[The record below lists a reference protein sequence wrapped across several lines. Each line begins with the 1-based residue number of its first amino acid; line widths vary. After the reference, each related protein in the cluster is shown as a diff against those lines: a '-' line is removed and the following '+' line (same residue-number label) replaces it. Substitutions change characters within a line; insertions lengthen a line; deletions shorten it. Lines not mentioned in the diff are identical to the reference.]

1 MSRPITYIEPPS
13 FRRVQPLAALQ
24 QLPTYFD
31 LLITLSLHRVKVRYK
46 QSRLGIAWALLQPLA
61 LMIAFSLIFSFAG
74 GLPNQGV
81 SYVFACSALLIWSAF
96 AAGLSSAAGALTAHT
111 ALVTKVY
118 FPREILP
125 LTYVFAAL
133 TDFLIASTALAG
145 LMCGTASPFIPSRCG
160 PWRLL

>member
-1 MSRPITYIEPPS
+1 M
-13 FRRVQPLAALQ
+13 
-24 QLPTYFD
+24 PTYFD
-31 LLITLSLHRVKVRYK
+31 LLITLSVHRVKVRYK

-61 LMIAFSLIFSFAG
+61 LMIAFALIFSFAG

-81 SYVFACSALLIWSAF
+81 PYVIFAYSALLIWSAF

-125 LTYVFAAL
+125 LTYVFAAF
-133 TDFLIASTALAG
+133 TDFLIASTAMAG
-145 LMCGTASPFIPSRCG
+145 LMWWYGIAVHPVAFWALPAIALM
-160 PWRLL
+160 LLFLVGSGLLLSALQV